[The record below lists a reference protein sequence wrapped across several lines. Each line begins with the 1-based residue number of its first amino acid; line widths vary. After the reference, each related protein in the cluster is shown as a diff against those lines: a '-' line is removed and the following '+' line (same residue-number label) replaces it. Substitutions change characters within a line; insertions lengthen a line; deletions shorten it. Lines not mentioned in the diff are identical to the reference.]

1 MKIMMEIL
9 NIVKAAETG
18 AEAKIPTEENHAQV
32 MVILIVNVNL
42 LVVIYN
48 SIVQNLLIMSNF
60 SSMKTISIMI
70 KKSILLISIKMII

>member
-1 MKIMMEIL
+1 MMEIL
-9 NIVKAAETG
+9 NIVKSLIVILN
-18 AEAKIPTEENHAQV
+18 AKIPTEENHAQV
-32 MVILIVNVNL
+32 MVILIVTVPL